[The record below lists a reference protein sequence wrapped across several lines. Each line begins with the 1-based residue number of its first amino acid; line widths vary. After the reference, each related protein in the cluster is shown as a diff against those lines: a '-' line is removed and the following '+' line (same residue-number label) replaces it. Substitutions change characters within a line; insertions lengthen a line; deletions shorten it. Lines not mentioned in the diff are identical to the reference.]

1 MNLYEKFDR
10 YCTKLPGRGYIDS
23 KLATT
28 HFSALNRFIGPYL
41 KKNNVKIILS
51 TQLIDEQLYYI
62 VEDVI
67 ERR

>member
-1 MNLYEKFDR
+1 MNLYERFDR
-10 YCTKLPGRGYIDS
+10 YCSKLPGRGYIDS

-28 HFSALNRFIGPYL
+28 HFSSLNRFIGPYL

-51 TQLIDEQLYYI
+51 VQIIDEQLYYI
-62 VEDVI
+62 VEEVI